1 MKTVHG
7 VQKLAAGLRALGHVD
22 VSAAQAR
29 VWKELMRAYGFSA
42 EVDRPALGT
51 GGGRDGEA
59 NVGQGD
65 GCPVADGWD
74 CGDGVGD
81 TGHQERQEGGS
92 YEVSPNREDALQ
104 TGSGENR
111 TIERQDAQPFMS
123 RS

>member
-1 MKTVHG
+1 MTSKEVA
-7 VQKLAAGLRALGHVD
+7 VRLRALRRVD
-22 VSAAQAR
+22 VSVAQAR
-29 VWKELMRAYGFSA
+29 VWKELKRAYGFSA
-42 EVDRPALGT
+42 EVDRLALGT

-81 TGHQERQEGGS
+81 AGHQERQEGGS

-104 TGSGENR
+104 TGSSENR
-111 TIERQDAQPFMS
+111 TVERQDAQPFMS